1 MAEIVRKSGQIIFK
15 TQPPVFI
22 VLFMTF
28 WGAGFIG
35 VPLLALGS
43 LLKSLDTLEV
53 SCTKIE
59 PKLADCQISKIPK
72 LKNFPPSTETYK
84 GIKGVRYLTET
95 ETKEDSEG
103 DTYTVTYYYVIFNQ
117 IPGEN
122 KVQFDDRAMWV
133 VSQIDQFLK
142 SDQETLKQTNSR
154 DLSTIVLPVIFTA
167 IFPLVG
173 FFVVSATVFYQSIDI
188 NNNLRQVVNTRI
200 GIPFY
205 RKTLSFNNIK
215 GLVFIERADED
226 GDRSYRLEIH
236 TNKDKEIYLWSTS
249 NQEEANNL
257 ANEIWRLTGFRLIEQ
272 RLPASETN

>member
-15 TQPPVFI
+15 IQPPVFI
-22 VLFMTF
+22 VLFMTV

-35 VPLLALGS
+35 GPLLILGS
-43 LLKSLDTLEV
+43 LLISLDTLEV
-53 SCTKIE
+53 SCSKIE
-59 PKLADCQISKIPK
+59 PKLADCQVSKIPQ
-72 LKNFPPSTETYK
+72 LKIFPPSTETYK
-84 GIKGVRYLTET
+84 GIKGVKYLT

-103 DTYTVTYYYVIFNQ
+103 DTYTVYYVIFKQ
-117 IPGEN
+117 LSGEK
-122 KVQFDDRAMWV
+122 KVKFDDRAQWV
-133 VSQIDQFLK
+133 VSQIDQFLN

-173 FFVVSATVFYQSIDI
+173 FFVVSAMIFYELIDI

-205 RKTLSFNNIK
+205 RKTLSFSDIK
-215 GLVFIERADED
+215 GLAFIESADED
-226 GDRSYRLEIH
+226 GDRSYRLKIH